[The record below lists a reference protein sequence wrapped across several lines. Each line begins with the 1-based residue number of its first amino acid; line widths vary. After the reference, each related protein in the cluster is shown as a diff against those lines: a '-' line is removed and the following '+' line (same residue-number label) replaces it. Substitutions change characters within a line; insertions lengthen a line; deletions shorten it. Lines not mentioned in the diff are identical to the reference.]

1 MKYLSLFVFLAVLP
15 KGLYSADLPLLSPFG
30 IGSYTNITLSLAP
43 SGDRRNY
50 GPLFYEVENDWG
62 QTWAVPPILSH
73 SSDEVTDFAEWD
85 FLYPVVTMDRFG
97 AEYRF
102 QILQLFSFAGGST
115 QSDASVHR
123 FTLFP
128 LYFQQRS
135 AIPDKNYTALLPI
148 AGRLKNR
155 LFRDEIEFVMM
166 PLWVKTRRGNVV
178 THNYVYPLFH
188 VRRGPGLTGWQFW
201 PLYGQEHK
209 EITHRTNTWDE
220 VEMVPGHE
228 QRFVLWPIYLAR
240 TSGIGTT
247 NQVREQ
253 AVLPLYSITR
263 SPNRDSST
271 YLWPFGLTYTVDRE
285 KRYREWDV
293 PWPIIVFAR
302 GEGKNTSRVWPLFSR
317 ARDATKEST
326 FYLWPVYKHNRV
338 KADPLDRERTRILF
352 FLYSDVRERNLE
364 TGRDFRRKDFWPFY
378 TYRRD
383 FEGNQRFHA
392 LSLLEPI
399 LPNSK
404 SIERNYSHL
413 WSLWRSERGA
423 RTGVVDQSLLWDLY
437 RRRSSPND
445 KKISLLFG
453 FFKYQSSPNGKEW
466 RLLNIPVAR
475 SDADAAVE
483 K

>member
-1 MKYLSLFVFLAVLP
+1 MNCIRLALLLLLFGTDVL
-15 KGLYSADLPLLSPFG
+15 GADLPLLSPFG
-30 IGSYTNITLSLAP
+30 AGSYTNIALTLAP

-50 GPLFYEVENDWG
+50 GPFFYQLENEWG
-62 QTWAVPPILSH
+62 TTWAIPPLLSH
-73 SSDEVTDFAEWD
+73 SGDDVTDFAEWD
-85 FLYPVVTMDRFG
+85 LLYPIVTLDRFG
-97 AEYRF
+97 EEYRF

-115 QSDASVHR
+115 QSDTNTHR

-128 LYFQQRS
+128 FYFQQRS
-135 AIPDKNYTALLPI
+135 RIPEKNYTALLPI
-148 AGRLKNR
+148 AGRLRNR
-155 LFRDEIEFVMM
+155 LFRDEIQFVMM
-166 PLWVKTRRGNVV
+166 PIWVKTRRREVV
-178 THNYVYPLFH
+178 TQNYVYPFFH
-188 VRRGPGLTGWQFW
+188 LRQGPGLTGWQFW

-209 EITHRTNTWDE
+209 DVTYYTNHWDE
-220 VEMVPGHE
+220 IETVPGHR
-228 QRFVLWPIYLAR
+228 QRFVLWPIYLTR
-240 TSGIGTT
+240 TSGVGTT
-247 NQVREQ
+247 NGVREN
-253 AVLPLYSITR
+253 ALLPLYSLTR

-271 YLWPFGLTYTVDRE
+271 YLWPFGVTYTVDRE
-285 KRYREWDV
+285 KRYRELDI

-302 GEGKNTSRVWPLFSR
+302 GEGKNTTRVWPLFSR
-317 ARDATKEST
+317 ARDDTKEST
-326 FYLWPVYKHNRV
+326 FYLWPVYKYNRV
-338 KADPLDRERTRILF
+338 KAEALDRERTRVLF

-378 TYRRD
+378 TSRTD
-383 FEGNQRFHA
+383 FEGNHRFHA

-437 RRRSSPND
+437 RRRSSPDVKN
-445 KKISLLFG
+445 ISLLFG
-453 FFKYQSSPNGKEW
+453 LFKYQSSPNGKEW

-475 SDADAAVE
+475 SDADQAAQ